1 MMQNEAA
8 HAEHQKQLSDRL
20 LDAAG
25 ISVERLPMLNVIFD
39 RMTTY
44 CADALRTMST
54 SPSYF
59 SLSSVHNGRLGDI
72 LEAYEPNAIAA
83 VFYTPEW
90 DSRILVG
97 FDRDFV
103 FTMIEVLFGS
113 DGAEPPL
120 DEERSFT
127 NVEIRV
133 TQALIDRVGK
143 ALQMAFATTSEI
155 TLKLER
161 IETRMDF
168 AVIGRRNNMV
178 VCANLLLQ
186 SLGRGGELFVVI
198 PHSAL
203 NPLRQSLTHVTSGD
217 VTSSDPNWSR
227 QMKTEIQRTEVELKA
242 VLEERMLTLDEVA
255 NLRVGQVIEL
265 RATPRTLV
273 RLECNDELLFW
284 CQLGQSDG
292 CYALQVA
299 NPVDQKREFI
309 DDILSR

>member
-1 MMQNEAA
+1 MQDNVNQGD
-8 HAEHQKQLSDRL
+8 HQKPLSDRL

-25 ISVERLPMLNVIFD
+25 ISVDRLPMLNVIFD
-39 RMTTY
+39 RMANY
-44 CADALRTMST
+44 CADSFRTMSA

-59 SLSSVHNGRLGDI
+59 SVSGIHNGRLGDT

-83 VFYTPEW
+83 VFHVPEW

-97 FDRDFV
+97 FDRDFI

-120 DEERSFT
+120 DDERSFT

-133 TQALIDRVGK
+133 SQALIDRVGK
-143 ALQMAFATTSEI
+143 ALQMAFATISQI

-168 AVIGRRNNMV
+168 AVIGRRNNMA

-186 SLGRGGELFVVI
+186 ALARGGELFVII

-203 NPLRQSLTHVTSGD
+203 NPLRQSLTHVVSGD
-217 VTSSDPNWSR
+217 ASSSDPNWSR
-227 QMKTEIQRTEVELKA
+227 QMQTEIQRTEVQLKA
-242 VLEERMLTLDEVA
+242 VLEEHMLTLDEVA

-265 RATPRTLV
+265 DATPRTLI
-273 RLECNDELLFW
+273 RLECNDQLLYW
-284 CQLGQSDG
+284 CELGQSNG
-292 CYALQVA
+292 SYALRVTD
-299 NPVDQKREFI
+299 PVDQKREFI

>member
-1 MMQNEAA
+1 MQDEFGQS
-8 HAEHQKQLSDRL
+8 EHQKPLSDHL

-39 RMTTY
+39 RMATY
-44 CADALRTMST
+44 CVDAFRTMSA

-59 SLSSVHNGRLGDI
+59 SVSGIHNGRLGDV

-83 VFYTPEW
+83 VFHAPEW

-143 ALQMAFATTSEI
+143 ALQMAFAATSEI
-155 TLKLER
+155 SLKLER

-168 AVIGRRNNMV
+168 AVIGRRNNMA

-186 SLGRGGELFVVI
+186 ALGRGGELFVII

-203 NPLRQSLTHVTSGD
+203 NPLRQSLTHVVSGD
-217 VTSSDPNWSR
+217 TSSSDPHWSK
-227 QMKTEIQRTEVELKA
+227 QMHTEIQRTEVELKA

-255 NLRVGQVIEL
+255 NLHVGQMIEL
-265 RATPRTLV
+265 RATPRALV
-273 RLECNDELLFW
+273 RLECNNQLLYW
-284 CQLGQSDG
+284 CELGQSDG
-292 CYALQVA
+292 SYALRVTS
-299 NPVDQKREFI
+299 PVDQKREFI
-309 DDILSR
+309 DDILSH